1 MVADGNAPKLK
12 PGIMPSAEQGA
23 ITQAEPSA
31 LISAIHTLSP
41 RQREALMLRFYL
53 DLSERQAASAMSIS
67 PGAANHHT
75 ARAKA
80 ALLSVL

>member
-1 MVADGNAPKLK
+1 M
-12 PGIMPSAEQGA
+12 
-23 ITQAEPSA
+23 
-31 LISAIHTLSP
+31 HTLSP

-53 DLSERQAASAMSIS
+53 DLSERQTASAMSIS

-80 ALLSVL
+80 ALLSIL